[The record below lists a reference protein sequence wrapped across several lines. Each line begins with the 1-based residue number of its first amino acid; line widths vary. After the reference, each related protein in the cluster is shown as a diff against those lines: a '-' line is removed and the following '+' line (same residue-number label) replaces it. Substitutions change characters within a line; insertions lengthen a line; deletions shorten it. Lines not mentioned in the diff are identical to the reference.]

1 MAQSKTTKK
10 LFQMAYGL
18 GASIVILGALFKILH
33 WEIDLGIIVLN
44 GGLLLAVGLIAEAI
58 IFAIAAFEPVDD
70 DLDWSI
76 VYPELAGGVA
86 SAKANKAVVLDE
98 EEASGMLSKKLDAM
112 LKDAKVDAALMES
125 LGTSIRG
132 FEGAAKGMVPTAEA
146 MSSTKKYSEEMAL
159 AAAQMESLNSLY
171 KVQVESTARQAEVNE
186 QVAHNAGRLKDQM
199 EGLANNLS
207 SLNGVYGN
215 MLGAMKG

>member
-10 LFQMAYGL
+10 LFNMAYGL
-18 GASIVILGALFKILH
+18 GAAIVIIGALFKILH
-33 WEIDLGIIVLN
+33 WELPLGFYTLTGGDLLAI
-44 GGLLLAVGLIAEAI
+44 GLLTEAL
-58 IFAIAAFEPVDD
+58 IFAISAFEPVDD

-76 VYPELAGGVA
+76 VYPELAGGAA
-86 SAKANKAVVLDE
+86 SAKANKTTVIEE
-98 EEASGMLSKKLDAM
+98 EEAQGMLSKKLDAM

-125 LGTSIRG
+125 LGTSIRS
-132 FEGAAKGMVPTAEA
+132 FEGAAKGMAPTAEA

-171 KVQVESTARQAEVNE
+171 KVQVENGARQAEVNE
-186 QVAHNAGRLKDQM
+186 KVAQNADRLKDQM